1 MRIRKIISSKKSLL
15 LLMAAAALMFAAC
28 SGKHTQ
34 TRESVVSLLKD
45 GGVTSYIEESFDKS
59 YYDEEGLRQR
69 ILSDVVSYNKETG
82 TDAISVEKVSVSSGK
97 VTVEMT
103 YANASDYAEFNNGE
117 FFVGTPEEAAE
128 AGYQLNVVLTGV
140 KDVQETVGM
149 SDILAM
155 EKVKLLITD
164 RTETVHL
171 NGKAVYKSEGVAV
184 TKDQRTVI
192 LEEEPEE
199 VAIIIFQ

>member
-1 MRIRKIISSKKSLL
+1 MRIRKIISSKKLLL
-15 LLMAAAALMFAAC
+15 LLMTAAALILAAC
-28 SGKHTQ
+28 GGKHTQ

-45 GGVTSYIEESFDKS
+45 GGVTSYIEESFNKS

-69 ILSDVVSYNKETG
+69 ILTDTASYNRETG
-82 TDAISVEKVSVSSGK
+82 AAAISVEKVSVGNGK

-103 YANASDYAEFNNGE
+103 YAKASDYAEFNNGE

-140 KDVQETVGM
+140 KDEQETVGM

-155 EKVKLLITD
+155 EKAKLLITD
-164 RTETVHL
+164 RIETVHL
-171 NGKAVYKSEGVAV
+171 NGKAVYKSEGVTV
-184 TKDQRTVI
+184 TKDQKTVI
-192 LEEEPEE
+192 IKEEPEE